1 MENEHTEQFD
11 LIKKISVI
19 VIKRKKLF
27 LTILFIIVA
36 ILSIM
41 IFFNYYQNI
50 QNIKVS
56 EKYVKAGIHLSSKDK
71 EKAKSIYKEIVLSK
85 NKFYSIL
92 ALNNI
97 IENDLEEDSSEI
109 LKFFKIVENIKADK
123 EKRNLIK
130 LKKALYLMKISK
142 DSEGRVLLKEIIK
155 DNSIWKN
162 TAIQISAQ

>member
-1 MENEHTEQFD
+1 MEDEIINKSNLTEKIINIFKEK
-11 LIKKISVI
+11 KKI
-19 VIKRKKLF
+19 LF
-27 LTILFIIVA
+27 LILFIIIA
-36 ILSIM
+36 ILSLI
-41 IFFNYYQNI
+41 ISFNYYQGNKNEKI
-50 QNIKVS
+50 S
-56 EKYVKAGIHLSSKDK
+56 EKYIKAGIYLASKNK
-71 EKAKSIYKEIVLSK
+71 EKSKLLYKEVVFSK

-109 LKFFKIVENIKADK
+109 LRFFKIVENIKADK
-123 EKRNLIK
+123 EKKNLIK